1 VLLLSS
7 YAEPEIYKEVKQK
20 LDDGS
25 VKFEVTL
32 DLIYNGVICWY
43 FRAIIVSYK
52 HCCWLLLRMSVS

>member
-1 VLLLSS
+1 MHKLLLPS

-32 DLIYNGVICWY
+32 IQILMVY
-43 FRAIIVSYK
+43 
-52 HCCWLLLRMSVS
+52 LLVF